1 MTLTETLTR
10 LTDPDSSQRRQ
21 AATALGLMAEI
32 DSLDRPSDAVAALL
46 AALGDACADV
56 RAAVVAAL
64 GQIGVMLAAGDLQSR
79 VVDRVITALD
89 DVDPTIRVAAARA
102 LSMLGT
108 RGDMRHLTPHIVID
122 GLIVAL
128 DDFDGM
134 VRREVVAALEGITL
148 QPEEAILRETVIAPL
163 AVILAQDDDRLV
175 LYYAARALG
184 RLGRLVSAPDVRQVA
199 LDALETARLQ
209 SIHPQVQ
216 KVAANALAGWSD
228 R

>member
-1 MTLTETLTR
+1 
-10 LTDPDSSQRRQ
+10 
-21 AATALGLMAEI
+21 
-32 DSLDRPSDAVAALL
+32 
-46 AALGDACADV
+46 
-56 RAAVVAAL
+56 
-64 GQIGVMLAAGDLQSR
+64 
-79 VVDRVITALD
+79 
-89 DVDPTIRVAAARA
+89 
-102 LSMLGT
+102 
-108 RGDMRHLTPHIVID
+108 
-122 GLIVAL
+122 
-128 DDFDGM
+128 